1 MAAVPG
7 LSYVSAAT
15 GSCLS
20 LRIRIRMIHS
30 FNLTYYTAWGVEN
43 WAQEN
48 FWRSTGSAAI
58 NTFR

>member
-7 LSYVSAAT
+7 SAFVNAAT

-30 FNLTYYTAWGVEN
+30 FNLTYYTAWGVGN

-48 FWRSTGSAAI
+48 FWRSTGSAPI